1 MKRVG
6 KISSTTPA
14 GKIISAVFMIFLLLL
29 LTCINQFLFSASNK
43 STVAVSWNCNDEDPG
58 PCYPNG
64 PAGPDE
70 KSPDAPVS
78 INEEYIHEHA
88 GVENPFL
95 SNALFEHMIHE
106 ADKLS
111 AVHFEILSP
120 PPNV

>member
-1 MKRVG
+1 MKRLG
-6 KISSTTPA
+6 KISSKTPV
-14 GKIISAVFMIFLLLL
+14 GKIISAITMIFLLGL
-29 LTCINQFLFSASNK
+29 LTCINQFIFGSSDK
-43 STVAVSWNCNDEDPG
+43 PSVAVSWSCDDEDPG
-58 PCYPNG
+58 PCFPNG

-106 ADKLS
+106 ADKLRV
-111 AVHFEILSP
+111 VHFEILYP
-120 PPNV
+120 PPNA